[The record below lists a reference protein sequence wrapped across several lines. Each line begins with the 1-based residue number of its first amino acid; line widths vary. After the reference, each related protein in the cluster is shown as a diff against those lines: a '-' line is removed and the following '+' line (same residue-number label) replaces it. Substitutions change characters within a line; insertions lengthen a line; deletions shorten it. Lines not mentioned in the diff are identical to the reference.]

1 MPKLRLSRLRPR
13 IQGIGHKIRKPL
25 SLHGKF
31 PFPQTGRFCRKLT
44 LRVCQKLRSPSELRR
59 TQRRRFVNECEI
71 MSTQQLACR
80 KGRVQK

>member
-1 MPKLRLSRLRPR
+1 MPKMRLSRLRPR

-44 LRVCQKLRSPSELRR
+44 LRVSEIEEPLRVAPHSATP
-59 TQRRRFVNECEI
+59 VCE
-71 MSTQQLACR
+71 
-80 KGRVQK
+80 